1 MRTYYKTVG
10 MILLTAMLFAGETQN
25 AVQAQGTKAGSSPW
39 WTHTVARGTS
49 SVVFPAGMGAKP
61 SPKVAYTRN
70 AHIKI
75 ARAARG
81 ERPATLL
88 LTEYLPPVLS
98 QGQQGSCA
106 AWSTAYYNYTYCV
119 AQRRKWST
127 ERLADPKY
135 QFSPA
140 FLYNQLNEGKDAGIA
155 VSAAFEML
163 AKKGCATLAEM
174 PYNDSDI
181 STPPDDAANTRA
193 GRFTASETASLFS
206 GPNDDDTEKLKTFLN
221 DTRQPFVLVIPI
233 FNDFPRTSVPHDTVY
248 NLTLPATAENFHGL
262 HAITIVGY
270 DDNKKAFLMVNS
282 WGKNWGDG
290 GFLWL
295 AEDFIQTYATDGWSV
310 VPGGLVARE
319 VKGMRSVGKH
329 IRIISPTVVKPRS

>member
-1 MRTYYKTVG
+1 MRMHYKTIFTV
-10 MILLTAMLFAGETQN
+10 LVAAVVLSGEARN
-25 AVQAQGTKAGSSPW
+25 AVQAQGTSTPW
-39 WTHTVARGTS
+39 WTRTVARGAS

-61 SPKVAYTRN
+61 SPKAAFTRN
-70 AHIKI
+70 ARISI
-75 ARAARG
+75 TRANRG

-98 QGQQGSCA
+98 QGKQGSCA

-119 AQRRKWST
+119 AQRRKWNA

-174 PYNDSDI
+174 PYSDSDI
-181 STPPDDAANTRA
+181 STTPDDAANSRA
-193 GRFTASETASLFS
+193 ERFTAAETASLFY
-206 GPNDDDTEKLKTFLN
+206 GPGDDDTEKLKTFLN

-233 FNDFPRTSVPHDTVY
+233 FNDFPRTRVAPDTVY
-248 NLTLPATAENFHGL
+248 NLTMPATPENFHGL

-270 DDNKKAFLMVNS
+270 DDSKNAFRIVNS
-282 WGKNWGDG
+282 WGKNWGDN

-295 AEDFIQTYATDGWSV
+295 SEDFIRTYATDGWSV

-319 VKGMRSVGKH
+319 GKTTRSLGKR
-329 IRIISPTVVKPRS
+329 IRILSPVGVKPHG